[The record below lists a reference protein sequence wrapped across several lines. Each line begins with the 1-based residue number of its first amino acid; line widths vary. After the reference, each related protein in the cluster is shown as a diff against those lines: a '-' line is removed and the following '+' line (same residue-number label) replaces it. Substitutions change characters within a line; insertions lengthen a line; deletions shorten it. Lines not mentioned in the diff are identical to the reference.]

1 MCDLFERNSDD
12 NYPKCIYQ
20 DTLISTTERYRAI
33 WSSVSVVVIKLTII
47 FYIKIVKIPGS
58 RVSISRLFL
67 LWTSKDSSMSHF
79 LEQDLKCFACVP
91 KTLSLVLL

>member
-1 MCDLFERNSDD
+1 MCDLFERNADD
-12 NYPKCIYQ
+12 NYPKYIYQ
-20 DTLISTTERYRAI
+20 DILISTERYRAT